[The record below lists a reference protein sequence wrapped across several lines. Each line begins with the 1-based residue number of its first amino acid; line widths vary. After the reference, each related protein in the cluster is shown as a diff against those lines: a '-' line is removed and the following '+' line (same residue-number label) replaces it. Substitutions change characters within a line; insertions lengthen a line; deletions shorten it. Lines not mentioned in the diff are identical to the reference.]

1 MIPHLVVWRRTLDRC
16 ERLLSTAS
24 HLRPAAEF
32 TLHVVLGTALGD
44 LGERAAG
51 IAGCRAARAKFGDV
65 TFPPPLLAALAV
77 LEYWSVLALSGPAA
91 AVETAEWL
99 ERRVGKVGEVLLMN
113 AWAHLY
119 DGQYEAAS
127 AAVGPIAVGAVAALV
142 LHTPIEVHLVQ
153 AEAAAQSDDMDS
165 CRAAVVAALTLGEA
179 MGVVRPFALAMGLT
193 GELLRS
199 SPPTDVSAQFAEQ
212 LSEALRVVHSEIAAP
227 LSERELAVLDRM
239 GCANCH

>member
-1 MIPHLVVWRRTLDRC
+1 M
-16 ERLLSTAS
+16 
-24 HLRPAAEF
+24 
-32 TLHVVLGTALGD
+32 
-44 LGERAAG
+44 
-51 IAGCRAARAKFGDV
+51 
-65 TFPPPLLAALAV
+65 LAALAV

-227 LSERELAVLDRM
+227 LSERELAVLALLPSLLSGSEIAGELTVSVNTVKSHIRSIYRKLGVSSRRDAVRL
-239 GCANCH
+239 AQERKLIT